1 MVFDFLQIV
10 FPLFNPKNPRPI
22 SAADLPKTTLDKD
35 FQKKRQENYQKDVER
50 EKMEKEIERQK
61 LENEKKQREI
71 EEMKR
76 QLSKLATAS
85 SNSKVKKNLA
95 FSIFSLYTYS

>member
-1 MVFDFLQIV
+1 VFFLNSSI
-10 FPLFNPKNPRPI
+10 FLNTKNPRPI
-22 SAADLPKTTLDKD
+22 SATVDTLPKTTLDKD

-61 LENEKKQREI
+61 LENEKNQREI
-71 EEMKR
+71 DEMKR

-85 SNSKVKKNLA
+85 SNLQVNL
-95 FSIFSLYTYS
+95 FQNSLFAHLMM

>member
-1 MVFDFLQIV
+1 M
-10 FPLFNPKNPRPI
+10 
-22 SAADLPKTTLDKD
+22 SAVDNLPKTTLDKD
-35 FQKKRQENYQKDVER
+35 FQKKRQENYVKDVER

-61 LENEKKQREI
+61 LENEKNQREI

-85 SNSKVKKNLA
+85 SNLQVNPIKKNLS
-95 FSIFSLYTYS
+95 FSIFSLYTY